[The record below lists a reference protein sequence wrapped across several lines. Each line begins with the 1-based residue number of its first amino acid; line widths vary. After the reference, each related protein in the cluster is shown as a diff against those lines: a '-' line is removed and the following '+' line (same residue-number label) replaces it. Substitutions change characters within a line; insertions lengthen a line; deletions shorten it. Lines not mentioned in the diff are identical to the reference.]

1 MTKDEAETAANEAT
15 ALLAALIKVTRGLGL
30 TPEQT
35 AAAVLDA
42 LTSIPKVPYWFA
54 ALAQLH
60 ADGIRML
67 QPPKEPQRRLHS

>member
-1 MTKDEAETAANEAT
+1 MTETEKAAQEAMG
-15 ALLAALIKVTRGLGL
+15 LLTALIKVTRGLGL

-42 LTSIPKVPYWFA
+42 LTLCPRAPKWWA
-54 ALAQLH
+54 ALARLH

-67 QPPKEPQRRLHS
+67 PGKADAPPRFHS